1 MRYGTIIIILAAI
14 MVTGCATTDKSYQ
27 TGVTVTPLKRP
38 HEYCVEF
45 TISEKEG
52 DGKSRILSKPMV
64 VCNAGQEAALSSHS
78 TLYEG
83 KVRNRSVS
91 GTVLVTEAK
100 SRVEAVTTLNIKEDG
115 KEVLN
120 TSQTMIVKR

>member
-1 MRYGTIIIILAAI
+1 MR
-14 MVTGCATTDKSYQ
+14 
-27 TGVTVTPLKRP
+27 
-38 HEYCVEF
+38 
-45 TISEKEG
+45 
-52 DGKSRILSKPMV
+52 
-64 VCNAGQEAALSSHS
+64 
-78 TLYEG
+78 G
-83 KVRNRSVS
+83 KVRNRSVC